1 MVFSDAALG
10 DCRSTCTILSS
21 ENRYSTKP
29 KKPAKPYP
37 NEELTCQI
45 GDEFARQL
53 CESELVM
60 RELSE
65 VSISARR
72 IRRRLYASRTGF
84 AGGGCQWRRGGIVW
98 LAVGRASLAAGISVG
113 RASGIVDRV
122 IAALREHQG
131 HIGSKYSPNPSR
143 RDRTHQKLC

>member
-53 CESELVM
+53 CESELVNRARKAIQVEQCGCPECGLLCPR
-60 RELSE
+60 RELEPVVLQGFRGE
-65 VSISARR
+65 VGFNQPSYFCRR
-72 IRRRLYASRTGF
+72 CRRSFFPSGRPLG
-84 AGGGCQWRRGGIVW
+84 
-98 LAVGRASLAAGISVG
+98 AVGAEYG
-113 RASGIVDRV
+113 RAEDFAEDG
-122 IAALREHQG
+122 LG
-131 HIGSKYSPNPSR
+131 G
-143 RDRTHQKLC
+143 